1 MPIGDRPFAF
11 DPTNDVHARALDR
24 LESEQIAWI
33 GTTGRDGYPHA
44 VPIWYLWT
52 EGRALVFSEPRT
64 AKVRNLRAD
73 PRVALH
79 LEAGE
84 DHEQLTVLRGT
95 AALSDRPTVDWMD
108 RVGEAYERKYRSG
121 LAGLKLTLPG
131 MAERYSVVIE
141 ITPLQLIAW

>member
-1 MPIGDRPFAF
+1 MPIGDAPFTF
-11 DPTNDVHARALDR
+11 DPANDVHARALAR

-44 VPIWYLWT
+44 VPIWFLWHD
-52 EGRALVFSEPRT
+52 GRALIFSEPRT
-64 AKVRNLRAD
+64 AKVRNLQSD

-79 LEAGE
+79 LEAGD

-95 AALSDRPTVDWMD
+95 AALSDRPTTAWLDS
-108 RVGEAYERKYRSG
+108 VGEAYERKYRGG
-121 LAGLKLTLPG
+121 LAGLKLTLPD
-131 MAERYSVVIE
+131 MAARYSVVIE